1 MLKRVVVTGVGL
13 VSPLGCGT
21 EGLWTKLN
29 AGARGIRPL
38 KSVDDETIECG
49 SWTSDKTAPRSAAI
63 KVAACVPRVQDPAL
77 LEAPFDGVAGFDA
90 MKGASRDKSLFIQYA
105 LHASDLA
112 LAHAGLQSHRHKSEG
127 EGEDSNEQLLGGC
140 YPRER
145 VGVAIA
151 SGIGAINETVE
162 GSAALD
168 VSEKKLSPFFVPKIL
183 INMAA
188 GQVSLR
194 HGLKGPNHSVATACA
209 AGAHAIGD
217 AYNFIRLGYADA
229 MLCGGSEACIGSL
242 AVAGFG
248 RMRALSTSACPRSAS
263 RPFHPDRDGF
273 VIGEGSAVL
282 VLEELSM
289 AQARGATIIA
299 ELVGY
304 GLSGDAHHA
313 TSPSPVG
320 DGAERAMRGALE
332 GAHARDPHFRK
343 EHVGYVNA
351 HATSTPTG
359 DGIELRAIAAVFAP
373 DQNQDHDGRMESR
386 SAPLYVSSTKG
397 ATGHM
402 LGAAG
407 AFEGAVAALA
417 ARDGLLPPCLG
428 LTGLHPSELG
438 LGAECDHMQL
448 VRAIFTALYT
458 TGVSIMILT
467 PVLTLH
473 RH

>member
-13 VSPLGCGT
+13 VSPLGCGA
-21 EGLWTKLN
+21 EGVWMKLN
-29 AGARGIRPL
+29 AGAQGIRSL
-38 KSVDDETIECG
+38 KDADDETIECG
-49 SWTSDKTAPRSAAI
+49 SWTSNKTAPRSAAI
-63 KVAACVPRVQDPAL
+63 KVAACVPRAQDSAL
-77 LEAPFDGVAGFDA
+77 LDAPFDGVAGFEA

-112 LAHAGLQSHRHKSEG
+112 LTHAGLQSHGDKG
-127 EGEDSNEQLLGGC
+127 EGEDSNELLGGC
-140 YPRER
+140 YSRER

-194 HGLKGPNHSVATACA
+194 HGFKGPNHSVATACA

-248 RMRALSTSACPRSAS
+248 RMRALSTGACPRSAS

-289 AQARGATIIA
+289 AQARGANIIA

-332 GAHARDPHFRK
+332 GAHAHDPHFRK
-343 EHVGYVNA
+343 EQVGYVNA

-359 DGIELRAIAAVFAP
+359 DGIELRAITAVFSP
-373 DQNQDHDGRMESR
+373 GQDCDHDHDDRVRSR
-386 SAPLYVSSTKG
+386 SMPLYVSSTKG

-428 LTGLHPSELG
+428 LTGLDSSDLG
-438 LGAECDHMQL
+438 LGVDCDHVQL
-448 VRAIFTALYT
+448 VRAILT
-458 TGVSIMILT
+458 TGVSVMILT
-467 PVLTLH
+467 SVLTLR